1 MERKKARTRAVAA
14 VLVLA
19 VLALF
24 SFSTF
29 AGKLEPGAPPAPT
42 MKTLD
47 EVQPRV
53 PVQSLSGSVT
63 SQYLINQPGSYYLTG
78 NITVS
83 TLGLRGIQVDCND
96 VTIDLCGFALTG
108 PGKHQFGSGSGIYA
122 NSVSNL
128 AAKNGTVRDFTGS
141 GIELAGTSGGNHLLT
156 DLRLSDNRNS
166 GILAYSSCTIIGCT
180 AARNLQDG
188 IYALHS
194 TIINC
199 TTVNNGSRGMLVS
212 NGTAVNCIANN
223 NGNAGIQAVCCTIID
238 SVANYNKSTA
248 GIFAAGP
255 GTILKNCA
263 ANNNTNAHGIR
274 LENSSAAI
282 GCNATDNQQ
291 DGIWAQTR
299 STVLNCTAHDNSSD
313 GIQADYRC
321 RIQGNHLRYNSGYG
335 LNMLNSYNYAV
346 TNVAS
351 NNGSGNFSP
360 AGGTNYMPTVGDN
373 ANYSFP

>member
-1 MERKKARTRAVAA
+1 MEAKKNRARVVVG
-14 VLVLA
+14 VLAFA
-19 VLALF
+19 VLAAFTLIGY
-24 SFSTF
+24 
-29 AGKLEPGAPPAPT
+29 AGNLDPPAPPGPT

-47 EVQPRV
+47 EVEPMT
-53 PVQSLSGSVT
+53 PVQSLAGSGSAQHV
-63 SQYLINQPGSYYLTG
+63 INQPGSYYLTG
-78 NITVS
+78 NITVG
-83 TLGLRGIQVDCND
+83 TPGIDGIQVDCND
-96 VTIDLCGFALTG
+96 VTIDLCGFALVG
-108 PGKHQFGSGSGIYA
+108 PGKHQSGSASGIFA

-128 AAKNGTVRDFTGS
+128 AVRNGTIRDFTGS
-141 GIELAGTSGGNHLLT
+141 GIELASTGGNHLLK
-156 DLRLSDNRNS
+156 DLRLSDNRGS
-166 GILAYSSCTIIGCT
+166 GILAYSLSTIIGCT

-188 IYALHS
+188 IYAEHS

-199 TTVNNGSRGMLVS
+199 TTVNNGSRGMLVGY
-212 NGTAVNCIANN
+212 GTAVNCIANN

-238 SVANYNKSTA
+238 SVANYNKATA
-248 GIFAAGP
+248 GIFAAGT

-263 ANNNTNAHGIR
+263 ANNNSSACGIR

-282 GCNATDNQQ
+282 GCNAVDNGL

-321 RIQGNHLRYNSGYG
+321 RIEGNHLRYNSGYG

-351 NNGSGNFSP
+351 NNSSGNFSP
-360 AGGTNYMPTVGDN
+360 AGGTNYMPTAGDN
-373 ANYSFP
+373 ANYGF